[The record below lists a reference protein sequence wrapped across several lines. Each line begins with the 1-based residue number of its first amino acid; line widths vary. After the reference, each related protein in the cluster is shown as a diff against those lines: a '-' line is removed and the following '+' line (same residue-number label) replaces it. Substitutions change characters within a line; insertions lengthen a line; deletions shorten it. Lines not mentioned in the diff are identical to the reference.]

1 MQKND
6 IILLA
11 FCAVCDGGT
20 EIVKYMATT
29 IITKEQWAESER
41 FLTKLK
47 EINIRFAQE
56 RGRARLA
63 HTETYGCQQNV
74 NDTERIR
81 GMLKR
86 AGFEFTD
93 DAKEADLV
101 IYNTCAVRENAEQRV
116 FGRLGILKHIKETRP
131 EMLVAVCG
139 CMVQQE
145 HITEKIKK
153 VHNHVDLIFGT
164 HALYRMPE
172 LLYRT
177 ITEKKTVVDITD
189 SDGAICEDVPILRDK
204 EEKAWVSVMYG
215 CNNFC
220 TYCIVPY
227 VRGRERSR
235 KPEDIIN
242 EIKGLVANGTSE
254 ISLLGQNVNSYGKD
268 LETDIDFSD
277 LLRMVND
284 IPGVERIRFM
294 TSHPKDISDKLIYT
308 IRDCDKI
315 CKQLHLPLQSGSDKI
330 LKDMNRHYTKEQYL
344 NIVDKLKKEIP
355 DITLTTDIIVGF
367 PTETT
372 PDFKETLDVLK
383 RVRYDNIFSFI
394 YSRREGTPAA
404 KLDFVL
410 SDEEIHKNFEEMLEI
425 QNQICLEKNI
435 EYKDKIQTVLVE
447 DVSDTEPTILTGRN
461 DGGKLV
467 TFAGDASLKGKYV
480 KVKITKPKQ
489 WSLEGELQ

>member
-1 MQKND
+1 
-6 IILLA
+6 
-11 FCAVCDGGT
+11 
-20 EIVKYMATT
+20 MATK
-29 IITKEQWAESER
+29 IITKEQWAETEK
-41 FLTKLK
+41 FIAKLK
-47 EINIRFAQE
+47 EVNIRLAQKN
-56 RGRARLA
+56 GRPRLA

-81 GMLKR
+81 GMLDK

-131 EMLVAVCG
+131 ELIVAVCG

-145 HITEKIKK
+145 HICEKIKK
-153 VHNHVDLIFGT
+153 VHDHVDLIFGT

-177 ITEKKTVVDITD
+177 ITENGTVVDITN
-189 SDGAICEDVPILRDK
+189 SDGAICEDVPILRDRA
-204 EEKAWVSVMYG
+204 EKAWVSIMYG

-235 KPEDIIN
+235 KPEDILN
-242 EIKGLVANGTSE
+242 EIKELVANGTTE

-268 LETDIDFSD
+268 LDAEIDFSD

-284 IPGVERIRFM
+284 IEGVERIRFM
-294 TSHPKDISDKLIYT
+294 TSHPKDLSDKLIYT

-344 NIVDKLKKEIP
+344 AIVDKLKKEIP
-355 DITLTTDIIVGF
+355 GITLTTDIIVGF

-372 PDFKETLDVLK
+372 PAFKETLEVLK
-383 RVRYDNIFSFI
+383 SVRYDNIFSFI

-404 KLDFVL
+404 KLDFAL
-410 SDEEIHKNFEEMLEI
+410 TDEEIHKNFEEMLEV
-425 QNQICLEKNI
+425 QNQICLEKNL
-435 EYKDKIQTVLVE
+435 EYKDKIETVLVE
-447 DVSDTEPTILTGRN
+447 DASDAEPTILTGRN

-489 WSLEGELQ
+489 WSLEGEIQ